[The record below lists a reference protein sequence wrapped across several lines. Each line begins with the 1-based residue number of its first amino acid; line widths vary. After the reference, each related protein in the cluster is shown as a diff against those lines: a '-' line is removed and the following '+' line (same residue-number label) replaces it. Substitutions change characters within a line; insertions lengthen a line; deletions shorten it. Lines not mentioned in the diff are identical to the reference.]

1 MEIDCINLK
10 VKFKTF
16 CFILPHD
23 VSAEDKNVHW
33 FLRIIIWIEISRRH
47 NAKWNFKVNNGYTN
61 LEFSDAFL
69 FMVILSIYLDTSNL
83 QNKSQW
89 YFFFFKN
96 LSPPRKAI
104 KLKCFGRRGILFSER
119 WTTTV
124 LPLSCTIVAE

>member
-1 MEIDCINLK
+1 MSSFIGHYLFRLFSCGDRFKNAYTFLEIDCINLK

-69 FMVILSIYLDTSNL
+69 FMVILSIYLDTSSFSNL

-89 YFFFFKN
+89 YFFFF
-96 LSPPRKAI
+96 
-104 KLKCFGRRGILFSER
+104 LKTFHLQER
-119 WTTTV
+119 Q
-124 LPLSCTIVAE
+124 